1 MRWAI
6 FGVGGLHLD
15 WSTLADFS
23 DLQEADNDPT
33 GEKAQIAQQVG
44 VYFHFINL
52 PFPAISFLSLSL
64 SFPFLSFSLS
74 FHPLSL

>member
-1 MRWAI
+1 MRWAL

-44 VYFHFINL
+44 AYFHMFYPL
-52 PFPAISFLSLSL
+52 TLSYCLSL
-64 SFPFLSFSLS
+64 FLSFLLSPS

>member
-1 MRWAI
+1 MRWAL

-44 VYFHFINL
+44 AYFHLKFIHL
-52 PFPAISFLSLSL
+52 PSPTVSLFSSPFSSLPPFTLSLCRC
-64 SFPFLSFSLS
+64 
-74 FHPLSL
+74 